1 MGFAG
6 SLAMALFP
14 LACAGPSGPSGGA
27 GGSSGGS
34 GGSSGG
40 SATGGK
46 SGTGGN
52 SSSGGSSG
60 AGGATSSGGS
70 GQPDAPIASGG
81 AGGSG
86 GSTTNAG
93 GTGGSGGSGGV
104 TATGG
109 AAGTGGS
116 SAPRGSGGVGGTTS
130 GTGGTTGGAGGTAG
144 TSSGSGGTTGTGGTS
159 VSTFNYKLPPPD
171 RCHDQDFI
179 PYDYNA
185 KTGCKDGDAT
195 TDCGGKCTV
204 ANACTDPPGSKNGDY
219 TFMCQRNQL
228 FSAEM
233 EAAAAEDGNTGFH
246 YAVVGHDVG
255 DPGGI
260 DGNAQSACCQCY
272 QLVYAYPSPNND
284 RQAQLNPDNPNPPA
298 SGVQVPP
305 PLIAQAFNTGATP
318 TTFDVYMPAGGL
330 GANNACAQ
338 VAGAK
343 SQSGLYMYTSYP
355 ADGQPSQGGVKPSSL
370 YQECK
375 TAVNWVTSA
384 TLSSA
389 ACQQKTAAA
398 CNQIASN
405 IPGLTKQSQSGCIK
419 GNTIDTLY
427 HLNWSVYVAKVE
439 CPENLTRVTGCKL
452 APQGLPAVKKDVTT
466 AAQAAKDPDFRSKTG
481 GSNNMYETT
490 TMEDCCRPSCSS
502 ITWTTQKGLVTDP
515 QYRAFYLCNANGV
528 PYTQ

>member
-1 MGFAG
+1 MLSFG
-6 SLAMALFP
+6 
-14 LACAGPSGPSGGA
+14 CAGP
-27 GGSSGGS
+27 
-34 GGSSGG
+34 
-40 SATGGK
+40 
-46 SGTGGN
+46 
-52 SSSGGSSG
+52 
-60 AGGATSSGGS
+60 
-70 GQPDAPIASGG
+70 
-81 AGGSG
+81 
-86 GSTTNAG
+86 
-93 GTGGSGGSGGV
+93 TGGSGGSGGS
-104 TATGG
+104 GG
-109 AAGTGGS
+109 N
-116 SAPRGSGGVGGTTS
+116 RGSGGS
-130 GTGGTTGGAGGTAG
+130 GGASSGG
-144 TSSGSGGTTGTGGTS
+144 SSGSGGANTSGGSSGSGGASSSGGSSGVGGASTSGGASGGSSGPDASISTGGSTSSGGSSSRTGGASGTAGTGGTSGPAGAGGASNTGGATTTTTGAGGSTGTGGATGTGGTS
-159 VSTFNYKLPPPD
+159 GPPPVSYQLPPPD

-185 KTGCKDGDAT
+185 KKGCLDKDAT

-228 FSAEM
+228 FSPEM
-233 EAAAAEDGNTGFH
+233 EQAAADDGNTGFH

-260 DGNAQSACCQCY
+260 DGTAQSACCQCY

-355 ADGQPSQGGVKPSSL
+355 ADGQPSQGGVKPASL
-370 YQECK
+370 YSECK
-375 TAVNWVTSA
+375 TAVNWVTTA
-384 TLSSA
+384 TISSA
-389 ACQQKTAAA
+389 ACQQKTADT
-398 CNQIASN
+398 CNKIASD
-405 IPGLTKQSQSGCIK
+405 IPGLTKQAQSGCIK
-419 GNTIDTLY
+419 TNAIDTLY

-452 APQGLPAVKKDVTT
+452 APQGLPAVKKNVTT
-466 AAQAAKDPDFRSKTG
+466 AAQAAKDSDFRSKTG
-481 GSNNMYETT
+481 GGSNMYETT
-490 TMEDCCRPSCSS
+490 TMEDCCRPSCAS
-502 ITWTTQKGLVTDP
+502 INWTTNKGLVTDA
-515 QYRAFYLCNANGV
+515 QYRAFYLCDAKGV